1 VNRAASQPPE
11 ARGLTR
17 DGVRLL
23 AATPDGL
30 VHARFRDLP
39 RFLAPGDLLV
49 VNTSATLAAALP
61 AQRTGGR
68 AVTVHLSNQLDN
80 GTWLVELR
88 QGQAGPR
95 RLSDGVPGEV
105 ITLPGGGSVTLLR
118 PYPDPAA
125 TRIWEAAVTTGDGA
139 VHGYLARHGQPIRY
153 SYVPDQWPLTSY
165 QTVFAH
171 SPGSA
176 EMPSAARPFS
186 ADLVTRLIAAGVVLA
201 PITLHTGVA
210 SLEAGEAPL
219 PEWFEVPQPT
229 ADLVNLTLAAGRR
242 VIAVGTTCTRALES
256 AVAGSGGQAG
266 PVGDTVADPVP
277 GPVGDTVADPLPG
290 AVGDTV
296 ADPLPGPV
304 ADPVAATVTAAS
316 GWTSLVLG
324 PEHPA
329 RVVTGL
335 ITGWHEAGA
344 SHLALLEAV
353 AGRTLVEASYREAEA
368 ADYLWH
374 EFGDSCLLLPPVPA
388 ARSGARSGGWLAR
401 RPAQSGPA
409 QRGAGSAGGWLSRGR
424 PSRGPAQPA
433 AGAAGSHRL
442 MQPSSS
448 SVSTGL
454 VT

>member
-39 RFLAPGDLLV
+39 RFLSPGDLLV

-61 AQRTGGR
+61 AQRAGGR

-88 QGQAGPR
+88 QGQAAPR

-125 TRIWEAAVTTGDGA
+125 TRIWAAAVTTGDGP

-153 SYVPDQWPLTSY
+153 SYVPGRWPLTAY

-176 EMPSAARPFS
+176 EMPSAARPFT
-186 ADLVTRLIAAGVVLA
+186 ADLVTRLIAAGVVIA

-229 ADLVNLTLAAGRR
+229 ADLVNLTRAAGRR

-256 AVAGSGGQAG
+256 AVAGTAG
-266 PVGDTVADPVP
+266 PVDHT
-277 GPVGDTVADPLPG
+277 
-290 AVGDTV
+290 
-296 ADPLPGPV
+296 
-304 ADPVAATVTAAS
+304 AAGRVTARR

-368 ADYLWH
+368 AGYLWH

-388 ARSGARSGGWLAR
+388 ARSGGRLGRVL
-401 RPAQSGPA
+401 AQS
-409 QRGAGSAGGWLSRGR
+409 
-424 PSRGPAQPA
+424 A
-433 AGAAGSHRL
+433 AGAAGSQRL

>member
-1 VNRAASQPPE
+1 MNRAASQPPE

-30 VHARFRDLP
+30 IHARFRDLP

-61 AQRTGGR
+61 AQRGGGR

-88 QGQAGPR
+88 QGQAAPQ
-95 RLSDGVPGEV
+95 RLSDGVPGEI
-105 ITLPGGGSVTLLR
+105 ITLPGRGSVTLLR

-125 TRIWEAAVTTGDGA
+125 TRIWTAAVTTGRVP
-139 VHGYLARHGQPIRY
+139 VHGYLARYGQPIRY
-153 SYVPDQWPLTSY
+153 SYVPGRWPLTAY
-165 QTVFAH
+165 QTVFAR

-176 EMPSAARPFS
+176 EMPSAARPFT

-229 ADLVNLTLAAGRR
+229 ADLVNLTRAAGRR
-242 VIAVGTTCTRALES
+242 VIAVGTTCSRALES
-256 AVAGSGGQAG
+256 AVGSAGQAG
-266 PVGDTVADPVP
+266 PVDDS
-277 GPVGDTVADPLPG
+277 VGDT
-290 AVGDTV
+290 
-296 ADPLPGPV
+296 
-304 ADPVAATVTAAS
+304 AAGTVTARR

-353 AGRTLVEASYREAEA
+353 AGQTLVEASYREAA
-368 ADYLWH
+368 AAGYLWH

-388 ARSGARSGGWLAR
+388 TRSAGRPLVVRLRSGR
-401 RPAQSGPA
+401 
-409 QRGAGSAGGWLSRGR
+409 LSRPPGR
-424 PSRGPAQPA
+424 A
-433 AGAAGSHRL
+433 ASA
-442 MQPSSS
+442 
-448 SVSTGL
+448 
-454 VT
+454 

>member
-30 VHARFRDLP
+30 VHSRFRDLP

-61 AQRTGGR
+61 AQRAGGS

-88 QGQAGPR
+88 QGQAGSR
-95 RLSDGVPGEV
+95 RLGDGVPGEV
-105 ITLPGGGSVTLLR
+105 ITLPGGGSVTLLQ

-125 TRIWEAAVTTGDGA
+125 TRIWTAAVTTGHGP
-139 VHGYLARHGQPIRY
+139 VHRYLARYGQPIRY
-153 SYVPDQWPLTSY
+153 SYVPGRWPLTAY
-165 QTVFAH
+165 QTVFAR

-176 EMPSAARPFS
+176 EMPSAARPFTT
-186 ADLVTRLIAAGVVLA
+186 DLVTRLIAAGVVIA

-229 ADLVNLTLAAGRR
+229 ADLVNLTRAAGRR
-242 VIAVGTTCTRALES
+242 VIAVGTTCTRAVES
-256 AVAGSGGQAG
+256 AVAGSAGQADPVQDTVAG
-266 PVGDTVADPVP
+266 PVAGPVDVTVHATVADPVA
-277 GPVGDTVADPLPG
+277 G
-290 AVGDTV
+290 
-296 ADPLPGPV
+296 
-304 ADPVAATVTAAS
+304 TVTARS

-353 AGRTLVEASYREAEA
+353 AGRTLVEASYREAETA
-368 ADYLWH
+368 GYLWH
-374 EFGDSCLLLPPVPA
+374 EFGDSCLLLPPAPA
-388 ARSGARSGGWLAR
+388 ARSRGRLA
-401 RPAQSGPA
+401 PA
-409 QRGAGSAGGWLSRGR
+409 AGSAGRRLSRPPGR
-424 PSRGPAQPA
+424 RA
-433 AGAAGSHRL
+433 ASA
-442 MQPSSS
+442 
-448 SVSTGL
+448 
-454 VT
+454 

>member
-11 ARGLTR
+11 ARGLSR

-39 RFLAPGDLLV
+39 RFLSPGDLLV

-61 AQRTGGR
+61 AQRAGGR

-88 QGQAGPR
+88 QGQAAPR

-125 TRIWEAAVTTGDGA
+125 TRIWAAAVTTGDGP

-153 SYVPDQWPLTSY
+153 SYVPGRWPLTAY

-176 EMPSAARPFS
+176 EMPSAARPFT
-186 ADLVTRLIAAGVVLA
+186 ADLVTRLIAAGVVMA

-229 ADLVNLTLAAGRR
+229 ADLVNLTRAAGRR

-256 AVAGSGGQAG
+256 AVAGTAGQAG
-266 PVGDTVADPVP
+266 PVDDDDTVA
-277 GPVGDTVADPLPG
+277 A
-290 AVGDTV
+290 
-296 ADPLPGPV
+296 PV
-304 ADPVAATVTAAS
+304 AGPGDDPVAGPVDDPVAGRVTARRD
-316 GWTSLVLG
+316 WTSLVLG

-368 ADYLWH
+368 AGYLWH

-388 ARSGARSGGWLAR
+388 ARSGG
-401 RPAQSGPA
+401 RPGRALAQS
-409 QRGAGSAGGWLSRGR
+409 
-424 PSRGPAQPA
+424 A
-433 AGAAGSHRL
+433 AGAAGSQRL

>member
-11 ARGLTR
+11 ARGLSR

-61 AQRTGGR
+61 AQRAGGR

-88 QGQAGPR
+88 QGQAAPQ

-125 TRIWEAAVTTGDGA
+125 TRIWEAAVTTGDGP

-153 SYVPDQWPLTSY
+153 SYVPGRWPLTAY

-176 EMPSAARPFS
+176 EMPSAARPFT
-186 ADLVTRLIAAGVVLA
+186 ADLVTRLIAAGVVVA

-229 ADLVNLTLAAGRR
+229 ADLVNLTRAAGRR

-256 AVAGSGGQAG
+256 AVARTAGQAG
-266 PVGDTVADPVP
+266 RVDDDGTVADSVA
-277 GPVGDTVADPLPG
+277 GPVHDPG
-290 AVGDTV
+290 AGS
-296 ADPLPGPV
+296 
-304 ADPVAATVTAAS
+304 VTARR

-353 AGRTLVEASYREAEA
+353 AGRTLVEASYREAETA
-368 ADYLWH
+368 GYLWH

-388 ARSGARSGGWLAR
+388 ARSGGRLSRAL
-401 RPAQSGPA
+401 AQS
-409 QRGAGSAGGWLSRGR
+409 
-424 PSRGPAQPA
+424 A
-433 AGAAGSHRL
+433 AGAAGSQRL

>member
-39 RFLAPGDLLV
+39 RFLAPGDLLA
-49 VNTSATLAAALP
+49 VNTSATLPAALP
-61 AQRTGGR
+61 AQRAGGR

-88 QGQAGPR
+88 QGQAAPR
-95 RLSDGVPGEV
+95 RLSDGAPGEV

-118 PYPDPAA
+118 PHPDPAG
-125 TRIWEAAVTTGDGA
+125 TRIWTAAVTTGHGP
-139 VHGYLARHGQPIRY
+139 VHGYLARYGQPIRY
-153 SYVPDQWPLTSY
+153 SYVPGRWPLTAY

-176 EMPSAARPFS
+176 EMPSAARPFT

-201 PITLHTGVA
+201 PVTLHTGVA

-229 ADLVNLTLAAGRR
+229 ADLVNLTRAAGRR

-256 AVAGSGGQAG
+256 AVAGSAG
-266 PVGDTVADPVP
+266 PVEDAAAGPMTGPVDGTVA
-277 GPVGDTVADPLPG
+277 GLAAGTVIAR
-290 AVGDTV
+290 
-296 ADPLPGPV
+296 
-304 ADPVAATVTAAS
+304 S

-368 ADYLWH
+368 AGYLWH
-374 EFGDSCLLLPPVPA
+374 EFGDSCLLLPP
-388 ARSGARSGGWLAR
+388 
-401 RPAQSGPA
+401 GPA
-409 QRGAGSAGGWLSRGR
+409 TRPSGRSAGRRLSRPR
-424 PSRGPAQPA
+424 VRQA
-433 AGAAGSHRL
+433 ASA
-442 MQPSSS
+442 
-448 SVSTGL
+448 
-454 VT
+454 

>member
-125 TRIWEAAVTTGDGA
+125 TRIWEAAVTTGDGP

-290 AVGDTV
+290 
-296 ADPLPGPV
+296 PV

-368 ADYLWH
+368 AGYLWH

-388 ARSGARSGGWLAR
+388 ARSAARSGGWLAR
-401 RPAQSGPA
+401 RLAQSGAVPA
-409 QRGAGSAGGWLSRGR
+409 GGR

>member
-1 VNRAASQPPE
+1 MNRAASQPPE
-11 ARGLTR
+11 ARGLSR

-61 AQRTGGR
+61 AQRAGGR

-88 QGQAGPR
+88 QGQAAPR

-125 TRIWEAAVTTGDGA
+125 TRIWEAAVTTGDGP
-139 VHGYLARHGQPIRY
+139 VRGYLARHGQPIRY
-153 SYVPDQWPLTSY
+153 SYVPGRWPLTAY

-176 EMPSAARPFS
+176 EMPSAARPFT
-186 ADLVTRLIAAGVVLA
+186 ADLVTRLIAAGVVMA
-201 PITLHTGVA
+201 PIILHTGVA

-229 ADLVNLTLAAGRR
+229 ADLVNLTRAAGRR

-256 AVAGSGGQAG
+256 AVAGTAGQAG
-266 PVGDTVADPVP
+266 RVDD
-277 GPVGDTVADPLPG
+277 DD
-290 AVGDTV
+290 
-296 ADPLPGPV
+296 PV
-304 ADPVAATVTAAS
+304 ADSVAGSVDAPVAGSVTARR

-324 PEHPA
+324 PEHQA

-368 ADYLWH
+368 AGYLWH

-388 ARSGARSGGWLAR
+388 ARSRGRLSRAL
-401 RPAQSGPA
+401 AQS
-409 QRGAGSAGGWLSRGR
+409 
-424 PSRGPAQPA
+424 A
-433 AGAAGSHRL
+433 AGAAGSQRL

>member
-1 VNRAASQPPE
+1 MNRAASQPPE

-30 VHARFRDLP
+30 VHARFHDLP
-39 RFLAPGDLLV
+39 RFLSPGDLLV

-61 AQRTGGR
+61 AQRAGGR

-88 QGQAGPR
+88 QGQAAPR

-125 TRIWEAAVTTGDGA
+125 TRIWAAAVTTGDGP

-153 SYVPDQWPLTSY
+153 SYVPGRWPLTAY

-176 EMPSAARPFS
+176 EMPSAARPFT
-186 ADLVTRLIAAGVVLA
+186 ADLVTRLIAAGVVMA

-229 ADLVNLTLAAGRR
+229 ADLVNLTRAAGRR

-256 AVAGSGGQAG
+256 AVAGTAGQAG
-266 PVGDTVADPVP
+266 PVD
-277 GPVGDTVADPLPG
+277 
-290 AVGDTV
+290 
-296 ADPLPGPV
+296 
-304 ADPVAATVTAAS
+304 DPVAGRVTARR

-368 ADYLWH
+368 AGYLWH
-374 EFGDSCLLLPPVPA
+374 EFGDSCLLLPPLPA
-388 ARSGARSGGWLAR
+388 ARSGGRLGRVL
-401 RPAQSGPA
+401 AQS
-409 QRGAGSAGGWLSRGR
+409 
-424 PSRGPAQPA
+424 A
-433 AGAAGSHRL
+433 AGAAGSQRL

>member
-61 AQRTGGR
+61 AQRAGGR

-88 QGQAGPR
+88 QGQATPG
-95 RLSDGVPGEV
+95 RLSNGVPGEV
-105 ITLPGGGSVTLLR
+105 IRLPGGGSVTLLQ
-118 PYPDPAA
+118 PYPDPEA
-125 TRIWEAAVTTGDGA
+125 TRIWEAVVTTGDGP
-139 VHGYLARHGQPIRY
+139 VPGYLARHGRPIRY
-153 SYVPDQWPLTSY
+153 SYVPGRWPLAAY

-176 EMPSAARPFS
+176 EMPSAGRPFT
-186 ADLVTRLIAAGVVLA
+186 ADLVTMLIAAGVVIA

-210 SLEAGEAPL
+210 SLEAGESPL

-229 ADLVNLTLAAGRR
+229 ADLVNVTRAAGRR

-256 AVAGSGGQAG
+256 AVAGSASQAG
-266 PVGDTVADPVP
+266 PVNDPV
-277 GPVGDTVADPLPG
+277 DN
-290 AVGDTV
+290 AVER
-296 ADPLPGPV
+296 
-304 ADPVAATVTAAS
+304 TVTARR

-324 PEHPA
+324 PEQPA

-353 AGRTLVEASYREAEA
+353 AGRTLVEASYHEAEA
-368 ADYLWH
+368 AGYLWH
-374 EFGDSCLLLPPVPA
+374 EFGDSCLLLPPLPVPRVPVSRVPVSRMPVSQVPA
-388 ARSGARSGGWLAR
+388 
-401 RPAQSGPA
+401 PQVPV
-409 QRGAGSAGGWLSRGR
+409 RG
-424 PSRGPAQPA
+424 
-433 AGAAGSHRL
+433 
-442 MQPSSS
+442 
-448 SVSTGL
+448 
-454 VT
+454 